1 LFAADRTGSFLRP
14 RAFVPV
20 LTVLIAGMALT
31 GCKSSDA
38 ASSAPS
44 ASPKGSPA
52 SPNAVATLPGTPGST
67 PVSGAPD
74 QATIQSAMTR
84 TVEAAAP
91 TTHFAPVGSPVTASD
106 RNGGTLT
113 AVIGQRTPSADGHGQ
128 LVFFWQG
135 NRFIGWDAEIEAMSI
150 TKVAGGNG
158 YFTVTYEHYAP
169 KDPACCASLPP
180 VNVTYVWQ
188 DDGFVPSGGTRPTYG
203 SPVRVKLN
211 P

>member
-1 LFAADRTGSFLRP
+1 MFAADRTLRP

-20 LTVLIAGMALT
+20 VTALIAGMALT

-38 ASSAPS
+38 ASSASS
-44 ASPKGSPA
+44 ASPTASPA
-52 SPNAVATLPGTPGST
+52 SPNAVATVPSTPGST
-67 PVSGAPD
+67 PASGAPD

-84 TVEAAAP
+84 TVEAEDP

-113 AVIGQRTPSADGHGQ
+113 AVIGQRTPTADGKGQ

-135 NRFIGWDAEIEAMSI
+135 NRFIGWDAETEAMSI

-158 YFTVTYEHYAP
+158 YFTVTYVHYAA
-169 KDPACCASLPP
+169 KDPFCCASLPP

-203 SPVRVKLN
+203 SQVRVKLN